1 MADYKTW
8 MLTGYRQNHTNGR
21 EGLQYFDMRALTG
34 HHYFSDWHNTDLKNW
49 TNKLQSDHGAFDT
62 SNGRYY
68 CYSEG
73 VFFTTATLMYT
84 NPNTRDFHVM
94 IMKNGSSIGT
104 SNEHSGGGNSNGH
117 TWNGATISGLCRVA
131 EGDYLTCRITASSS
145 SSSGTRGY
153 LYGGHSYNKW
163 SGFYIAGAQRDD
175 PQT

>member
-1 MADYKTW
+1 MADYRTW

-21 EGLQYFDMRALTG
+21 EGLQYFDMRAVTG

-73 VFFTTATLMYT
+73 VIFTTATLMFT

-94 IMKNGSSIGT
+94 ISKNGSTIGV
-104 SNEHSGGGNSNGH
+104 SNDHAGGGNSNGH
-117 TWNGATISGLCRVA
+117 QWNGATISAMCRVA
-131 EGDYLTCRITASSS
+131 EGDYITCRITAASA

-153 LYGGHSYNKW
+153 LYGGGNYNKW
-163 SGFYIAGAQRDD
+163 SVFYIAGAQRDQ
-175 PQT
+175 PA

>member
-1 MADYKTW
+1 MADYRTW

-21 EGLQYFDMRALTG
+21 EGLQYFDMRAVTG

-73 VFFTTATLMYT
+73 VIFTTATLMFT

-94 IMKNGSSIGT
+94 ISKNGSTIGV
-104 SNEHSGGGNSNGH
+104 SNDHAGGGNSNGH
-117 TWNGATISGLCRVA
+117 QWNGATISALCRVA
-131 EGDYLTCRITASSS
+131 EGDYITCRFTAASA

-153 LYGGHSYNKW
+153 LYGGYSYNKW
-163 SGFYIAGAQRDD
+163 SGFYIAGAQRDN
-175 PQT
+175 PA